1 MTGLAACGPSV
12 PAGPVSTDH
21 VALPPSYL
29 FKPTAIAVAPGTKV
43 TWTNS
48 DRFTHSVRLLDDGG
62 QVMIMKPGDSTSF
75 TFTTPATHH
84 YDCSFHPHDMH
95 GTVLVIAAH

>member
-1 MTGLAACGPSV
+1 MTGLTACGPSV
-12 PAGPVSTDH
+12 PAGPVSTDR
-21 VALPPSYL
+21 VAVPPSYL
-29 FKPTAIAVAPGTKV
+29 FKPAAIAVAPGTKV

-48 DRFTHSVRLLDDGG
+48 DHFTHSVRLLDDGA

-75 TFTTPATHH
+75 TFTAPGTHH